1 MMMGGADVG
10 SSVLFAF
17 LAKAALGGAV
27 LEGHRLVLHPVAFAG
42 WLGLLVTALNLIPV
56 GQLDGGHL
64 VHAMLGHRA
73 ARVVG
78 VVALG
83 TLVVLGLFVWSGL
96 LVWALLIVLVAGT
109 TDVPPLNDV
118 SRVGQGRMA
127 LGAVALALLLLIL
140 LPVPRALYE
149 AFGIH
154 SPYL

>member
-1 MMMGGADVG
+1 MC
-10 SSVLFAF
+10 
-17 LAKAALGGAV
+17 
-27 LEGHRLVLHPVAFAG
+27 
-42 WLGLLVTALNLIPV
+42 
-56 GQLDGGHL
+56 
-64 VHAMLGHRA
+64 A
-73 ARVVG
+73 ARALANRVEAGPHVG

-118 SRVGQGRMA
+118 SRVGPGRVA
-127 LGAVALALLLLIL
+127 LGAVAFAVLLLIL
-140 LPVPRALYE
+140 LPVPHALYD